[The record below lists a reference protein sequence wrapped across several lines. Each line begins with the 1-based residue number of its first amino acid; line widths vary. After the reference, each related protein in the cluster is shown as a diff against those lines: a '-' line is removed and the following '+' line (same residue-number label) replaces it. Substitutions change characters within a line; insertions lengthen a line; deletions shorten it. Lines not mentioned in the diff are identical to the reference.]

1 MTNEELDE
9 ARARDALSKRQH
21 GLSWDNLTQAS
32 RDTLTLAARYG
43 REGWTP
49 TDPDLVLA
57 REVYA
62 RTVLRMRQP
71 DPGRRNELLEKDLAL
86 GYYDQH
92 SDKGVQIALAAIR
105 AARGGQS

>member
-1 MTNEELDE
+1 MTGEELDE
-9 ARARDALSKRQH
+9 ARAKKALERHPIGMKWDAMADDLRDILI
-21 GLSWDNLTQAS
+21 
-32 RDTLTLAARYG
+32 LAARYG
-43 REGWTP
+43 REGGQP

-62 RTVLRMRQP
+62 DTVLRMRQP
-71 DPGRRNELLEKDLAL
+71 DPGTRDERLEKDLTL

-105 AARGGQS
+105 AARGEAG